1 MPSENAGSL
10 QVFDKTI
17 DYDIRRSEDATQPRI
32 DVDIHDVTVVLPVES
47 DVDPQELVDDNA
59 RWILKKWRKYEDHR
73 EQAPSRSF
81 EPGEPFPYCGS
92 DLEIEVRD
100 IDESRVTMDAF
111 VLSADVVDDS
121 SIQDTLEDLYRHEAR
136 DYLQDRIDYYAT
148 EMDVDPGRLELRNQ
162 RTRWASC
169 SVQRTLSFNWRLIMA
184 PPDVIDYVVIH
195 ELAHLRE
202 RNHTH
207 RFWQLVEQYDQEYE
221 HHVEWLKE
229 NGVQLIFTEEDL

>member
-17 DYDIRRSEDATQPRI
+17 DYDIQRSEDATQPRI

-73 EQAPSRSF
+73 DQAPSRSF
-81 EPGEPFPYCGS
+81 EQGESFPYCGS
-92 DLEIEVRD
+92 DRKIEVRD
-100 IDESRVTMDAF
+100 VDESRVTMEAF

-121 SIQDTLEDLYRHEAR
+121 SIQDTLEDLYRREAR
-136 DYLQDRIDYYAT
+136 DHLQDRIDYYAT
-148 EMDVDPGRLELRNQ
+148 EMDVDPSRLELRNQ

-207 RFWQLVEQYDQEYE
+207 RFWQLVGQYDQEYE